1 LRLLDYLDSAFLKV
15 SIVFFKETVTWR
27 VHL

>member
-1 LRLLDYLDSAFLKV
+1 LRLLDYLDSAFLEV
-15 SIVFFKETVTWR
+15 SIVFFKETVSWR